1 MHKIS
6 HITLKRK
13 LPAVLALVVFLFLL
27 LVCRLFYIQIID
39 GTGLQTLALDQWTRD
54 LPFRAERG
62 DIVILDTTD
71 NPGYTGNGGSV
82 FSGQTIVKRLIA
94 VEGDSVKCEGGV
106 VYLREAGGEYRA
118 LDEPYACNMGSD
130 YRFDEITLGEG
141 EIFFLGDNRAVSQDA
156 QELAA
161 AGCPMFRE
169 EDILGVVPS
178 WAVAVKQIS
187 TGWES
192 IRGFFSSL
200 FNPNI

>member
-1 MHKIS
+1 MKTFYTNAKI
-6 HITLKRK
+6 
-13 LPAVLALVVFLFLL
+13 
-27 LVCRLFYIQIID
+27 
-39 GTGLQTLALDQWTRD
+39 
-54 LPFRAERG
+54 FRNGRFE
-62 DIVILDTTD
+62 
-71 NPGYTGNGGSV
+71 PG
-82 FSGQTIVKRLIA
+82 LIA

-192 IRGFFSSL
+192 VRGFFSSL